1 MKKILLTI
9 TAIVLMY
16 FNSYAQTTIPGGM
29 VSGTWTHADSPYNIM
44 GSIMIP
50 NGSTLTI
57 EPGAVVKFQ
66 GTYKLLVLGQLIA
79 MGNPRDSI
87 TFTASNT
94 TDGWRSIR
102 FDNTPTTNDTSIIS
116 YCKIQYGK
124 ATGSAPDDDGGALYF
139 RNFSK
144 AIISNCLITHC
155 GADNAGGG
163 IYCENSNPPII
174 SNTISSNA
182 GWNVGGGIMCY
193 LNSNPTILNNSITGN
208 SVVGNGGGGICCVNS
223 NPSII
228 ENTIT
233 YNTNSYSSGGGIWCN
248 GCSPN
253 ISSNTISNNIATSG
267 GGISCNGSDPTIIN
281 NTITN
286 NTSENGGAIF
296 SANLSNPT
304 ITNNTITNNTALKG
318 GALFCAM
325 LSNPTIRNTIMWG
338 NTASISGQQV
348 YIDDEGS
355 DPNFYYCDVQGG
367 VSAFDVNFT
376 IYTGTYQN
384 NIDSIPLFMAE
395 SAGSGTGYNGVTAD
409 WSLQSVSPCINAGD
423 PVGTYPATDL
433 AGYPRV
439 FDSTIDIGA
448 YEFQGYVGVNSIHK
462 QDGLII
468 YPNPVIDNLVVENT
482 QK

>member
-9 TAIVLMY
+9 AALVLMY
-16 FNSYAQTTIPGGM
+16 SNSYSQTTIPGGI
-29 VSGTWTHADSPYNIM
+29 VSGTWTHAGSPYNIM
-44 GSIMIP
+44 GPIMIP
-50 NGSTLTI
+50 DGSTLTI
-57 EPGAVVKFQ
+57 EPGAVVNFQ
-66 GTYKLLVLGQLIA
+66 GTYKMLVIGQLIA
-79 MGNPRDSI
+79 IGNPRDSI
-87 TFTASNT
+87 TFTATNT
-94 TDGWRSIR
+94 TNGWRSIR

-116 YCKIQYGK
+116 YCIIKYGK
-124 ATGSAPDDDGGALYF
+124 ATGPSPDDCGGALYF

-144 AIISNCLITHC
+144 AIISNCRISDC
-155 GADNAGGG
+155 EASDNGGG
-163 IYCENSNPPII
+163 IFCENSNPPI
-174 SNTISSNA
+174 SNNTFSNNVA
-182 GWNVGGGIMCY
+182 SNVGGGIMCY
-193 LNSNPTILNNSITGN
+193 IGSNPTILNNIITGN
-208 SVVGNGGGGICCVNS
+208 SSQGNGGGGISCVNS

-228 ENTIT
+228 KNILT
-233 YNTNSYSSGGGIWCN
+233 YNNSDSHGGGIWCN

-253 ISSNTISNNIATSG
+253 ISNNIISNNIAPFG
-267 GGISCNGSDPTIIN
+267 GAISCNGSDPTIIN

-304 ITNNTITNNTALKG
+304 ITNNTITNNNALKG
-318 GALFCAM
+318 GAIYFAM

-367 VSAFDVNFT
+367 ASAFEVNFT